1 MVKIIPFRQEHIRY
15 IDVRDE
21 EKCHANFNDINIR
34 NVYKA
39 YELVSLSFTGIDN
52 GEVLGA
58 AGIFEITP
66 GVGEF
71 WMLTGKDIKP
81 KLSAIKAIKKMFDII
96 IMNTHFEKIQLH
108 VDENFTTSINMVKWL
123 GFKEVG
129 KDYDNYFNKEY
140 LRFEYGSN

>member
-1 MVKIIPFRQEHIRY
+1 MLKIIPFRKEHIRY
-15 IDVRDE
+15 INVRDE
-21 EKCHANFNDINIR
+21 EKCHADFNDINIQI
-34 NVYKA
+34 VYKA
-39 YELVSLSFTGIDN
+39 YELASLSFTGVEDGI
-52 GEVLGA
+52 VLGS
-58 AGIFEITP
+58 AGIFEISP

-71 WMLTGKDIKP
+71 WMLTAKDIKP
-81 KLSAIKAIKKMFDII
+81 KLAAIKAIKRMFDII
-96 IMNTHFEKIQLH
+96 IMNVHFDKIQLH